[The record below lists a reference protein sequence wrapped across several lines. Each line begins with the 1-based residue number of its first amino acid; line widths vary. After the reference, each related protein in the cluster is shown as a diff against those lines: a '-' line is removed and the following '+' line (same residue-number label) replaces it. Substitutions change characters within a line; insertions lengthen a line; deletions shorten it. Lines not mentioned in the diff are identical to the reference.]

1 MTASSTIA
9 NEPQRLPMA
18 RRGLRNSWT
27 TLDYQLVTPPTL
39 RRLLYAGGHAADY
52 RKIVA
57 LGTVDVSC
65 DLDFCPPHVYPE
77 ACQTSPQVDRDAV
90 IVFLGD

>member
-1 MTASSTIA
+1 MIT
-9 NEPQRLPMA
+9 
-18 RRGLRNSWT
+18 GGF
-27 TLDYQLVTPPTL
+27 L
-39 RRLLYAGGHAADY
+39 RRAVPCATRGPRSNIKSAHHLLYAGGHAADY

-57 LGTVDVSC
+57 LGTVDVLR

-77 ACQTSPQVDRDAV
+77 ACQPILQIDRDAV

>member
-1 MTASSTIA
+1 MIVKSTHH
-9 NEPQRLPMA
+9 
-18 RRGLRNSWT
+18 
-27 TLDYQLVTPPTL
+27 
-39 RRLLYAGGHAADY
+39 LLYAGGHAADY

-57 LGTVDVSC
+57 LGTVDVPC